1 MEYLPRD
8 GMPKSRVKQ
17 MEYCLA
23 VFQQLE
29 SALQED
35 ELLEQMM

>member
-1 MEYLPRD
+1 MDKLPIDNLHRSKD
-8 GMPKSRVKQ
+8 TQ

-23 VFQQLE
+23 IFQQLE

-35 ELLEQMM
+35 ELLE